1 MRKFLTG
8 PSSGTS
14 SANTAARAIASS
26 STALAAKGSKDVT
39 ASIAKASTAVD
50 IPESLVTPAVAA
62 ASTSTGLDVTP
73 SDNKLKSALTG
84 TKKDFIGAF
93 VTWSDN
99 EPVPYCRVVDAFEE
113 ISNLSGRIDKENA
126 MSKLFTAV
134 AVSTPK
140 NLDAVVYL
148 ASNSIYPAYEGLELG
163 IGDSLLVKVRSG
175 ASIDHTRT
183 KNLLHT
189 YSHQTIA
196 NY

>member
-1 MRKFLTG
+1 MRLLGNLNRLLILTSPMRKFLTG
-8 PSSGTS
+8 PSGGAS

-26 STALAAKGSKDVT
+26 STALASKGSKDT
-39 ASIAKASTAVD
+39 AVPIVKESAVVD
-50 IPESLVTPAVAA
+50 IPESLAAPAI
-62 ASTSTGLDVTP
+62 TSSNVNNVDVTP

-84 TKKDFIGAF
+84 TKKDFISAF
-93 VTWSDN
+93 VTWADN

-163 IGDSLLVKVRSG
+163 IGDSLLVKVR
-175 ASIDHTRT
+175 
-183 KNLLHT
+183 
-189 YSHQTIA
+189 
-196 NY
+196 